1 MGGGLHIIQKRKG
14 FKYGTDSI
22 LLAKYTLMHEDLF
35 FGRKRERFRCVDFG
49 TGTGILPLLLS
60 RRDRF
65 TELIGLELQ
74 KEYAQMAARSVALS
88 DLSSRIRILEGDL
101 RQAETL
107 LGRNAAEVVVANP
120 PYKRVGAGLLSDS
133 ASEAVCRHEI
143 TCTLEDVIRSASAVL
158 IPGGVFYMV
167 NRPERLADAVQCLR
181 TYRLEPKHIQLV
193 YPRADRRPTL
203 FLSAAV
209 KGGGTNLTVERPL
222 ILYDTDGRET
232 KDLRDFYAY

>member
-1 MGGGLHIIQKRKG
+1 MESKERIGQDEQLDDLGGGLHIIQKRKG

-107 LGRNAAEVVVANP
+107 LGRNAAEVVVASTVSDCAVP
-120 PYKRVGAGLLSDS
+120 PSFRIS
-133 ASEAVCRHEI
+133 ALFSLVTGTPATVRSYVIKTEALKLVS
-143 TCTLEDVIRSASAVL
+143 TGS
-158 IPGGVFYMV
+158 
-167 NRPERLADAVQCLR
+167 RLASFRGPVTVMVASPTPTGFNHVLSSI
-181 TYRLEPKHIQLV
+181 TTTLSLEL
-193 YPRADRRPTL
+193 
-203 FLSAAV
+203 
-209 KGGGTNLTVERPL
+209 TN
-222 ILYDTDGRET
+222 
-232 KDLRDFYAY
+232 